1 MKEVYLVVLLTI
13 CTYILAT
20 DIKGPHCFHFTW
32 PGPSHAEVNKLDCEE
47 HNEKNPFT
55 PCIEP
60 LFFHDTK
67 PNVTKLWENI
77 NKNNNTKYIQR
88 MQPGYVC
95 VSYTFM
101 YNGAVMNI
109 SYFHGKVTEDQ
120 VTPIISN
127 CYLKHTEGYTIEVCA
142 CKSKHGDFMPCNST
156 IRNRYSTL
164 IIFAVIAVSLF
175 MYKIF
180 DIP

>member
-1 MKEVYLVVLLTI
+1 LSAVCKLYLLRIILVL
-13 CTYILAT
+13 YIAA

-47 HNEKNPFT
+47 HNEDNPFT

-77 NKNNNTKYIQR
+77 DKNNNTKYIQR

-95 VSYTFM
+95 VSYTYM
-101 YNGAVMNI
+101 YNGADFMI
-109 SYFHGKVTEDQ
+109 G
-120 VTPIISN
+120 I
-127 CYLKHTEGYTIEVCA
+127 TEGYTIEVCA
-142 CKSKHGDFMPCNST
+142 CKSKSGNFMPCNST
-156 IRNRYSTL
+156 IRNRCSTL
-164 IIFAVIAVSLF
+164 IIFAVVVVSLF

>member
-1 MKEVYLVVLLTI
+1 MKEVYLLLLTI
-13 CTYILAT
+13 CTYVLA
-20 DIKGPHCFHFTW
+20 INIEGPHCFHFTW

-47 HNEKNPFT
+47 HENNQFT

-60 LFFHDTK
+60 LFFYDKK
-67 PNVTKLWENI
+67 PNVTKLWEDI

-120 VTPIISN
+120 VTPIISG
-127 CYLKHTEGYTIEVCA
+127 CYLKYTEGYTIEVCA
-142 CKSKHGDFMPCNST
+142 CKSKNGNVMPCNST

-164 IIFAVIAVSLF
+164 IIFAVVAVSLF

>member
-1 MKEVYLVVLLTI
+1 IAINIE
-13 CTYILAT
+13 
-20 DIKGPHCFHFTW
+20 GPHCFHFTW

-47 HNEKNPFT
+47 HENNQFT

-60 LFFHDTK
+60 LFFYDKK
-67 PNVTKLWENI
+67 PNVTKLWEDI

-120 VTPIISN
+120 
-127 CYLKHTEGYTIEVCA
+127 TEGYTIET
-142 CKSKHGDFMPCNST
+142 KHILSTCFNST
-156 IRNRYSTL
+156 SAFGKELGVTVGVTIGGG
-164 IIFAVIAVSLF
+164 AV
-175 MYKIF
+175 
-180 DIP
+180 

>member
-1 MKEVYLVVLLTI
+1 MLHSLSAAFNIHLLRVI
-13 CTYILAT
+13 LFLYIAT

-101 YNGAVMNI
+101 YNGAD
-109 SYFHGKVTEDQ
+109 F
-120 VTPIISN
+120 
-127 CYLKHTEGYTIEVCA
+127 TEGYTIET
-142 CKSKHGDFMPCNST
+142 KHILSTCFNST
-156 IRNRYSTL
+156 SAFGKELGATVGVTIGGG
-164 IIFAVIAVSLF
+164 AA
-175 MYKIF
+175 
-180 DIP
+180 

>member
-1 MKEVYLVVLLTI
+1 ML
-13 CTYILAT
+13 
-20 DIKGPHCFHFTW
+20 
-32 PGPSHAEVNKLDCEE
+32 
-47 HNEKNPFT
+47 
-55 PCIEP
+55 
-60 LFFHDTK
+60 
-67 PNVTKLWENI
+67 
-77 NKNNNTKYIQR
+77 
-88 MQPGYVC
+88 PGYVC

-120 VTPIISN
+120 VTPITSG

-142 CKSKHGDFMPCNST
+142 CKSKDANIMPCNST

-164 IIFAVIAVSLF
+164 IIFAIIAVSLF